1 MCTVVVKRRLA
12 MVTSIRSANS
22 RSVGSSVRHESFTRG
37 GENSAVTKQFL
48 RFWPKLGLT
57 ALKFSL
63 ERPAI

>member
-22 RSVGSSVRHESFTRG
+22 RSVVSSGRHESFTRG
-37 GENSAVTKQFL
+37 GENSAVTKRFL
-48 RFWPKLGLT
+48 LFWPKLSLT

-63 ERPAI
+63 ERSAI